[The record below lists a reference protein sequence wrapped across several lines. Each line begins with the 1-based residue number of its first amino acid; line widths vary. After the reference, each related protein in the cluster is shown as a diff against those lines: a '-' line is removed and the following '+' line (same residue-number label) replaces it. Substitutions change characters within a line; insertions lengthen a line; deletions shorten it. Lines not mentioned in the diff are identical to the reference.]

1 MTFRILQ
8 WTIPET
14 QAFSSLNICRCVRS
28 LWRMCASHG
37 SSNMWKTAA
46 PKITKITINTNKQI
60 NRTSLVFKFR
70 FFIFNQLRI
79 CTTIQRKLNMS
90 SVSATLHTVGRY
102 PLFNCATS
110 SQRWHQNYVISF
122 CRYKDESFTTA
133 ALSCLRKL
141 QKLRV
146 RKEHANQSLL
156 VFCRMTP
163 LFSCNYKLG
172 ASQKTGSQRVNW
184 VTCIWHQP

>member
-1 MTFRILQ
+1 
-8 WTIPET
+8 
-14 QAFSSLNICRCVRS
+14 
-28 LWRMCASHG
+28 MCASQG

-122 CRYKDESFTTA
+122 CRYEDESFTTA

-156 VFCRMTP
+156 VFCPMTP